1 MEQDKKNVDKNVDK
15 NFRNKMLKSLDE
27 IKTFSLENLNI
38 LNSQKEKLNDCETKL
53 NNINDDL
60 NLSKTLINSMSGA
73 SSYVSLDSLNPISN
87 DLKNLNNNFNKFKI
101 KNKINIINKKI
112 HKIKET
118 INNKISRKDNTY
130 DKNGENEE
138 CDKNNKE
145 DDDFD
150 LILQSIKEIK
160 KYNKAINS
168 EMDFQNDLIDKN
180 IDKADINNYKLKN
193 NIKKI
198 DKIID
203 K

>member
-1 MEQDKKNVDKNVDK
+1 MEQDKKNIDK

-38 LNSQKEKLNDCETKL
+38 LNSQKEKLNDCDTKL

-73 SSYVSLDSLNPISN
+73 SSYVRLDSLNPISN
-87 DLKNLNNNFNKFKI
+87 DLKNLNNNSNKFEI
-101 KNKINIINKKI
+101 KNKINIFNKKI
-112 HKIKET
+112 HKIKE
-118 INNKISRKDNTY
+118 IFSNNISRKDNTY
-130 DKNGENEE
+130 DKNGENEKA
-138 CDKNNKE
+138 DKNNKE
-145 DDDFD
+145 DEDFD

-168 EMDFQNDLIDKN
+168 EMDFQNELIDKN

-198 DKIID
+198 DKILD

>member
-1 MEQDKKNVDKNVDK
+1 MEQDKKNIDK

-38 LNSQKEKLNDCETKL
+38 LNSQKEKLNDCDTKL

-73 SSYVSLDSLNPISN
+73 SSYVRLDSLDPISN
-87 DLKNLNNNFNKFKI
+87 DLKNLNNNSNKFKI
-101 KNKINIINKKI
+101 KNKINIFNKKI

>member
-1 MEQDKKNVDKNVDK
+1 MEQDKKNLDK

-38 LNSQKEKLNDCETKL
+38 LNSQKEKLNDCDTKL

-73 SSYVSLDSLNPISN
+73 SSYVRLDSLNPISN
-87 DLKNLNNNFNKFKI
+87 DLKNLNNNSNKFKI
-101 KNKINIINKKI
+101 KNKINIFKKKI

-118 INNKISRKDNTY
+118 FSNKISRKDNTY
-130 DKNGENEE
+130 DDNGENEK

-150 LILQSIKEIK
+150 LILKSINEIK

-168 EMDFQNDLIDKN
+168 EMDFQNEIIDKN
-180 IDKADINNYKLKN
+180 IDKIDINNYKLKN